1 MLTDSIYKNLGK
13 PVKDQ
18 RQRSSGL
25 STRTIEIIAGYEP
38 DQLRKVYERYNIRYL
53 MREIPAWEKLEKYD
67 VAKTIKDIIGER
79 KEASKRNKI

>member
-13 PVKDQ
+13 PDKDH
-18 RQRSSGL
+18 RQRSLGL
-25 STRTIEIIAGYEP
+25 STRTIEIIAGYQP

-67 VAKTIKDIIGER
+67 VARIIKGIIEER
-79 KEASKRNKI
+79 KETAKRNKI